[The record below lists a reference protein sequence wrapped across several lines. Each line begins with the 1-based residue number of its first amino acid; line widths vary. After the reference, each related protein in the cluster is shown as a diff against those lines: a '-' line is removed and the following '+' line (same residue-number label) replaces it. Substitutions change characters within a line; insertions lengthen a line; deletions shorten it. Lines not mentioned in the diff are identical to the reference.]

1 MFNSNSNRGFASSRK
16 APCIRLVTIETP
28 GLLDP
33 VGRHAL
39 MFGFDDNCSPTRLYR
54 SFERI
59 RDLRGPA
66 FLNLQSTRIG
76 FDDACN
82 LADPFDTPVRQVRN
96 VCLTDNRHDMMLAVR
111 HELDISQ
118 DHHFVISV
126 RFFEGALQIRRR
138 IDVIASENSSY
149 AFATR
154 RGVSTKSSPAG
165 SSPAHKRSFRTA
177 SSAASRL
184 TGAASVCTTKASVTA
199 SLFIRY
205 CPSSMHSFGPTCP
218 FRQRD

>member
-1 MFNSNSNRGFASSRK
+1 MFNSNSNRVFASSRK

-59 RDLRGPA
+59 RDLRAPA
-66 FLNLQSTRIG
+66 FLNLQSTRTG

-82 LADPFDTPVRQVRN
+82 HADPYYTPVRQVKN

-118 DHHFVISV
+118 EHHFVISV
-126 RFFEGALQIRRR
+126 RFFEGAHQIRRR
-138 IDVIASENSSY
+138 IDMIASEEL
-149 AFATR
+149 FVCICHTTR
-154 RGVSTKSSPAG
+154 RIDPVLTGGVVARPQEKLPG
-165 SSPAHKRSFRTA
+165 SFFIGFTA
-177 SSAASRL
+177 YRSRL
-184 TGAASVCTTKASVTA
+184 GLHDKSVSNSVA
-199 SLFIRY
+199 I
-205 CPSSMHSFGPTCP
+205 HIVIV
-218 FRQRD
+218 

>member
-1 MFNSNSNRGFASSRK
+1 MFNLNANRGFASSRK
-16 APCIRLVTIETP
+16 APCIRLVTIEAP

-33 VGRHAL
+33 VGRHEL

-59 RDLRGPA
+59 RDLRTSA

-82 LADPFDTPVRQVRN
+82 LADPYDTPVRQVSN

-118 DHHFVISV
+118 NHHFVISV

-138 IDVIASENSSY
+138 IRVIASEELFVCICHT
-149 AFATR
+149 AR
-154 RGVSTKSSPAG
+154 RIDQV
-165 SSPAHKRSFRTA
+165 
-177 SSAASRL
+177 L
-184 TGAASVCTTKASVTA
+184 TGGVVARPQEVSD
-199 SLFIRY
+199 
-205 CPSSMHSFGPTCP
+205 
-218 FRQRD
+218 RQLLQRLHGQQEPPRSARRKRL